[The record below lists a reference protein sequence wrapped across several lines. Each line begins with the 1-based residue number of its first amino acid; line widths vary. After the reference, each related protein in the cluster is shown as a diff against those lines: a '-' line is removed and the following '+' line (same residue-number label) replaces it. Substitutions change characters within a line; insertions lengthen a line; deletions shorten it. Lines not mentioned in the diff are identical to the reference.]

1 MHLARLEIHG
11 FKTFAQK
18 TVFPFLYAK
27 NGCGFTAIVG
37 PNGSGKS
44 NAADA
49 LRWVMGEQSPR
60 LLRTKS
66 SEDVIFAGSASRARS
81 GFAEVRLV
89 FEKGEGEHRE
99 ELSIAR
105 RYDRDGQSSYEIN
118 NEPARLTDVS
128 LLLVN
133 MGIAQRSYTVIGQ
146 GMVDHVLSAT
156 PHERRLFFDE
166 AFGVRPLFLRREQAV
181 RRLDEA
187 ARHLEQARAVMA
199 ELEPR
204 VASLQKQIDRLN
216 QRETWERERRELEE
230 QWYGSQ
236 WKLLGREAERLEGE
250 QRALQTTQER
260 LDHLRE
266 EVSEAVQEPSA
277 SIPSQQHEQ
286 DVQERLQ
293 QVREQLFALR
303 DARNKQETMLAVA
316 RVQRERP
323 WSPLPLSKIIERLT
337 QLEREMSLL
346 QASAPSLEGR
356 ELTVRLRVFT
366 EALRG
371 LLGELERPAPEQ
383 GAQQEEGRIQMAIRE
398 LMQQEEALQQVMQDL
413 ERSIERARAQER
425 QAYEAARL
433 QDQRRVER
441 ERERFSLEQ
450 KRSELRVQLARIE
463 ERRANLLTEITER
476 CPWVQEHLDAFAQ
489 RASDAVDPA
498 MSQRLHRLR
507 SQLEWVG
514 SIPPETQAEYDVAHT
529 RFVELQTQTQDIQ
542 KSLEDLHTLTQELD
556 VTIQE
561 KRQSAFTLLNEAFQS
576 AAQEIFNGGE
586 ARLVEVRS
594 EREIDAETGEYI
606 DGSEQF
612 EGIDILATPP
622 GKRLKPVS
630 LLSGGERALVSI
642 ALLCA
647 IMQTNPSPF
656 VVLDEVDAALDEA
669 NARRFGE
676 VLARLSKQTQVIV
689 ITHNRATMVHAD
701 TVYGISMTQEGVS
714 SMLSLRL
721 EQGETS
727 RPNEQ

>member
-89 FEKGEGEHRE
+89 FEQGEGEHRE

-118 NEPARLTDVS
+118 NEPARLTDIS
-128 LLLVN
+128 LLLAN
-133 MGIAQRSYTVIGQ
+133 MGIAQRAYTVIGQ

-156 PHERRLFFDE
+156 PHERKLFFDE
-166 AFGVRPLFLRREQAV
+166 AFGVRPFFLRREQAV

-216 QRETWERERRELEE
+216 QRETWERELRELEE
-230 QWYGSQ
+230 RWYGAQ
-236 WKLLGREAERLEGE
+236 WKLLGREAARLESE
-250 QRALQTTQER
+250 QRALQATQQESG
-260 LDHLRE
+260 LQQEDE
-266 EVSEAVQEPSA
+266 GSGEVHPVTASLQQDEQE
-277 SIPSQQHEQ
+277 
-286 DVQERLQ
+286 VRERLQ
-293 QVREQLFALR
+293 QVREELAALR
-303 DARNKQETMLAVA
+303 EARSKQETELAVA

-323 WSPLPLSKIIERLT
+323 WSPLPLSKIIERLVH
-337 QLEREMSLL
+337 LEREMSLL

-356 ELTVRLRVFT
+356 ELSARLRVFT
-366 EALRG
+366 EALRT
-371 LLGELERPAPEQ
+371 LLSELERPAPEQ
-383 GAQQEEGRIQMAIRE
+383 GVHQEEARVQAAIQTLIR
-398 LMQQEEALQQVMQDL
+398 QEEALQQVMRDL
-413 ERSIERARAQER
+413 ERSMEQARAQER
-425 QAYEAARL
+425 QAYEAARA
-433 QDQRRVER
+433 QDQARVAR
-441 ERERFSLEQ
+441 ERERFTLEQ
-450 KRSELRVQLARIE
+450 KRSDLRVQLARIE

-476 CPWVQEHLDAFAQ
+476 SPWVQEHLEAFAE
-489 RASDAVDPA
+489 RASDAIDPA
-498 MSQRLHRLR
+498 TPQRLHRLR

-514 SIPPETQAEYDVAHT
+514 SIPPETQAEYDVAQA

-542 KSLEDLHTLTQELD
+542 KSIQDLQTLTQDLD
-556 VTIQE
+556 ATIQG
-561 KRQSAFTLLNEAFQS
+561 KRETAFAALNEAFQS
-576 AAQEIFNGGE
+576 AAQEIFGGGE

-606 DGSEQF
+606 EGSEHF
-612 EGIDILATPP
+612 EGMDILATPP

-676 VLARLSKQTQVIV
+676 VLARLSKQTQVVV

-701 TVYGISMTQEGVS
+701 TVYGVSMTQEGVS
-714 SMLSLRL
+714 SILSLRL
-721 EQGETS
+721 EQ
-727 RPNEQ
+727 